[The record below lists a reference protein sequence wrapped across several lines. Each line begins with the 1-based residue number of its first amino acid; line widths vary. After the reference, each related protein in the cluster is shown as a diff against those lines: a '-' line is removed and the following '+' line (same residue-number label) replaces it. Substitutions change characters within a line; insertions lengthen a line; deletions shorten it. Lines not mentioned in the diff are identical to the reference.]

1 MLNLFNHLTEEDN
14 RKILGYVNTFGIEN
28 DYIGNEIYLKPWAE
42 SKKKLFH
49 LLGGNFIYK
58 EPVVVPKNDK
68 QMEEEI
74 DVLLD
79 HRFASVYYHLI
90 DKVVKDK
97 DFQCDTKMF
106 STSRA
111 WEEIKAILYSNGN
124 LKNNI
129 ILSLDSTIKIAYKD
143 KKPLQIAPKA
153 KTLKTIQKIIEYAD
167 ADQETLDLFEDFRLK
182 HSQILNDKNIHG
194 NLCISIH
201 PLDFMTM
208 SDNASNWSSCMNWKN
223 HGAYCVGSVEM
234 MNSNNVVCAYI
245 ESNKAFSFDTSEGVE
260 VWNNKKWRQLF
271 YCTKEILLSGK
282 PYPYE
287 NKELTIKVLDILKN
301 LAQKNW
307 NRTYEFGIEQYKDMV
322 HFNTIGCMDNNRN
335 WIYNKQ
341 TKKHNIIL
349 DTRGMYN
356 DFFNDHYTPYYCYR
370 NRVKK
375 NTIISVSGKA
385 LCLCCGKPMVQASE
399 YTDEYTH
406 EDAYNE
412 RYTPT
417 DALICEDCLSKRTCP
432 NCDADDRKGY
442 YKLYTVYNGDSVEK
456 LCSRCIT
463 DKYKICSNCG
473 ELYKETLEH
482 TNPNL
487 RFIKVNDKEVLELD
501 FDKAMHE
508 PSQDNY
514 YNWLSGYG
522 SDRIHDSVKMC
533 TICPHCVDKLDKEI
547 EFTKIKFE
555 KVYYA
560 SKEYTVSKEVF
571 DTNSEIVRKY
581 CSYDKAPSRQ
591 DILNSYLKQAEK
603 QNLVIKTCN

>member
-58 EPVVVPKNDK
+58 EHIVVPKNNE

-74 DVLLD
+74 DGLLG
-79 HRFASVYYHLI
+79 HRFTNAYYHLI
-90 DKVVKDK
+90 ENTLSNNNSDLR
-97 DFQCDTKMF
+97 F
-106 STSRA
+106 
-111 WEEIKAILYSNGN
+111 EIKAILCAHTN

-129 ILSLDSTIKIAYKD
+129 ILSLDSAIKISYKD
-143 KKPLQIAPKA
+143 KKPLQIMPKA
-153 KTLKTIQKIIEYAD
+153 KTLKTIQKIIEYVD
-167 ADQETLDLFEDFRLK
+167 ADKETLDLFEDFRLK

-234 MNSNNVVCAYI
+234 MNSNNVVCAYV
-245 ESNKAFSFDTSEGVE
+245 ESNKDFSFDTSEGVE

-271 YCTKEILLSGK
+271 YCTKDILLSGK
-282 PYPYE
+282 PYPYV
-287 NKELTIKVLDILKN
+287 NKELTMKVLNILKD

-307 NRTYEFGIEQYKDMV
+307 NRTYEFGIEQYKDMI

-356 DFFNDHYTPYYCYR
+356 DFFNDHYTAYYCYR

-375 NTIISVSGKA
+375 NTILSVSGKA

-399 YTDEYTH
+399 YTDEYTY

-417 DALICEDCLSKRTCP
+417 DALICEDCLNERTCHS
-432 NCDADDRKGY
+432 CDDSDRKGY
-442 YKLYTVYNGDSVEK
+442 FKLYTIHDGDSVEK
-456 LCSRCIT
+456 LCSNCLMNN
-463 DKYKICSNCG
+463 YKICSNCG
-473 ELYKETLEH
+473 ELYKETLSYL
-482 TNPNL
+482 NPHL
-487 RFIKVNDKEVLELD
+487 RFIRVNDKEVLALD
-501 FDKAMHE
+501 FDKTMHE
-508 PSQDNY
+508 SSQDNY
-514 YNWLSGYG
+514 YNWLSDYHE
-522 SDRIHDSVKMC
+522 DRIHNSVKMC
-533 TICPHCVDKLDKEI
+533 IVCPHCLDKLDKEI

-555 KVYYA
+555 QYYE
-560 SKEYTVSKEVF
+560 SKTYSVSKEIF

-581 CSYDKAPSRQ
+581 CNYDKTSSKQ
-591 DILNSYLKQAEK
+591 DILNSYLKQAQK
-603 QNLVIKTCN
+603 QKLIIDI